1 LDTTLARIDRDSL
14 ATRTDTSQV
23 DPSGRDARSH
33 RNGHWNVNRPPA
45 GWPRL
50 DLRELVAHREVALAL
65 AVRDLRV
72 RYKQTFFG
80 VAWAV
85 MQPLIAVA
93 IFTVVFGRVARL
105 PTGGTP
111 YPVFVYAGMAIWLY
125 FSASVNGAAQNLVSN
140 RDLVTKVFFP
150 RLLAP
155 LAGVFPPL
163 VDFAISLCILAVFV
177 AAYGIVPGPELALLP
192 VWVLAAILFALAAGL
207 WLSALNVKYRDV
219 RYVLP
224 FLLQVWFF
232 ASPVVYAGSS
242 LDGLW
247 RWIFALNPVV
257 ALIDG
262 FRWSVL
268 SGPAPGLEA
277 LVSLAVGCLVL
288 LGGLVYFHRLE
299 RYFGD
304 LI

>member
-1 LDTTLARIDRDSL
+1 VNSAR
-14 ATRTDTSQV
+14 
-23 DPSGRDARSH
+23 PSHQLQAQWS
-33 RNGHWNVNRPPA
+33 VNRPPS
-45 GWPRL
+45 GWWPRL
-50 DLRELVAHREVALAL
+50 DVRELLAYRELAVALA
-65 AVRDLRV
+65 ARDLNV

-85 MQPLIAVA
+85 LQPLIAVA

-111 YPVFVYAGMAIWLY
+111 YPVFVYAGMVIWLY
-125 FSASVNGAAQNLVSN
+125 FSASLTAAAQNLVGN

-155 LAGVFPPL
+155 VAAVFPPL
-163 VDFAISLCILAVFV
+163 VDLAISLAILVVFV
-177 AAYGIVPGPELALLP
+177 AAYGIVPGPALALLP
-192 VWVLAAILFALAAGL
+192 LWVLAAIVLALAAGL

-224 FLLQVWFF
+224 FLVQVWFF

-242 LDGLW
+242 LYGSW
-247 RWIFALNPVV
+247 RWLFALNPVV

-268 SGPAPGLEA
+268 SGPPPGLDA
-277 LVSLAVGCLVL
+277 LVSLGVGCALF
-288 LGGLVYFHRLE
+288 LGGLVYFQRLE